1 MNKTYRYSRSSKL
14 IAGIFFCLAV
24 GFTLYIL
31 LTKGSFLGLVLL
43 ALLAVTGLLFVSQP
57 SLTWQVDDEQIVQRD
72 NLGRETCI
80 RWADLQQIRNKSNGV
95 VRFVRLESFDDARID
110 VFANLPGSSEIIA
123 FACHKS
129 ADLCRIQ
136 LDQEV
141 KVFGS
146 TILGVISTFVI
157 TGFFVF
163 IISHFEYSV
172 GILLGI
178 FFIFLLAMQLFSL
191 FTSPYGYRL
200 ESGVLHVRYLLR
212 DDLLFKP
219 ADVSNIQIIYTYI
232 RLTATAAMVTVH
244 TRDGRTIRLPEGG
257 TYLYDVLKAWKDAG

>member
-1 MNKTYRYSRSSKL
+1 MNKTYHYSRSNYL
-14 IAGIFFCLAV
+14 IAV
-24 GFTLYIL
+24 IL
-31 LTKGSFLGLVLL
+31 LFLALILPIGILTAGNSLPGLFFAAIPGVMGVLL
-43 ALLAVTGLLFVSQP
+43 VYQAALI
-57 SLTWQVDDEQIVQRD
+57 WQVDEDQIVWRD
-72 NLGRETCI
+72 ILGRETCI

-123 FACHKS
+123 FACHKR